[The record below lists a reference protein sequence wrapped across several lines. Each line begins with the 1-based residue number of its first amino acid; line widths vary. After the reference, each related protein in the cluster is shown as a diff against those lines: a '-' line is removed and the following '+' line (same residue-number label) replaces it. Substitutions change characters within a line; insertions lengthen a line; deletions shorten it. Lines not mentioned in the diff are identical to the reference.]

1 LKRYFLIFA
10 VFVLLLIGMV
20 QCSPKVKAD
29 GPDALPDKLIVAGT
43 PFPRTAAGQ
52 ITVTQ
57 QPLVASIYTH
67 ILTLPAQPHQI
78 CPDYVRAEY
87 QLVFIA
93 HTKTALQA
101 KVLIGGCN
109 TVILSTGKNR
119 VRVIDAT
126 LLKLMKKTGAAV
138 LTTSPEAFGG
148 GYRPLDLQSAYGL
161 PSSTNGSGQT
171 VAIVDA
177 YNDPYAESDLAI
189 YRTTFNL
196 PACDTPDG
204 CFRKVNQSGGATFP
218 KPDTGW
224 AGEIALDLDM
234 VSAVCPNCHILLVEA
249 NSSSFADLGASV
261 DTAVRLGATI
271 VSNSYG
277 SSEDSSTRSYAHYY
291 AHPGVIIVA
300 SSGDSGY
307 GVESPASYNTVT
319 AVGGTTLTRA
329 TNARGWQETAWA
341 GSGSG
346 CSAIV
351 SKPIWQWDSGC
362 SKRTVVDV
370 AAVADP
376 ETGVAVYNT
385 YGGNGWAMYGG
396 TSVAAPIIAGVYG
409 LAGNAVSTT
418 NEHLYKNYQD
428 LNGVVSG
435 SNGSCN
441 PKYLCTAGPGYNG
454 PTGLGTPNGVGAF

>member
-1 LKRYFLIFA
+1 MKRS
-10 VFVLLLIGMV
+10 LLIIAVLVSLLFGLV
-20 QCSPKVKAD
+20 STTPKVQAD
-29 GPDALPDKLIVAGT
+29 GPVLPDMLIVAGT
-43 PFPRTAAGQ
+43 PFPRSMPGK

-57 QPLVASIYTH
+57 HALVASIYAH
-67 ILTLPAQPHQI
+67 ILTLPAQPHEI

-93 HTKTALQA
+93 HAKTALSA

-109 TVILSTGKNR
+109 TVILSAGKDR
-119 VRVIDAT
+119 VRVIDAV
-126 LLKLMKKTGAAV
+126 LLKLMRKTGAAV
-138 LTTSPEAFGG
+138 LTTSPEAFAG
-148 GYRPLDLQSAYGL
+148 GYRPLDLQAAYGL
-161 PSSTNGSGQT
+161 PSSSNGQGQT

-196 PACDTPDG
+196 PPCDTPDG
-204 CFRKVNQSGGATFP
+204 CFKKVDESGGPTFP
-218 KPDTGW
+218 RPDTGW

-249 NSSSFADLGASV
+249 DSASFSDLGKSV
-261 DTAVRLGATI
+261 DTAARLGATI

-291 AHPGVIIVA
+291 AHPGVTIVA

-307 GVESPASYNTVT
+307 GVNAPASYNTVT

-329 TNARGWQETAWA
+329 TNARGWQETAWL

-346 CSAIV
+346 CSRYI
-351 SKPIWQWDSGC
+351 SKPIWQWDGGC

-385 YGGNGWAMYGG
+385 YGSNGWTLYGG

-409 LAGNAVSTT
+409 LAGNAASAT
-418 NEHLYKNYQD
+418 NEHLYKQAAD
-428 LNGVVSG
+428 LNGVVTG
-435 SNGSCN
+435 SNGTCT
-441 PKYLCTAGPGYNG
+441 PAYLCTAELGYNG
-454 PTGLGTPNGVGAF
+454 PTGLGTPNGIGAF